1 LISHRVENPKNRIV
15 CLVLR
20 KTEQSYEEYLTPKR
34 GTKCGVQFLSILLH
48 IVAWLYEGGFIDKV
62 RCTRQDVVK
71 IGLSRAPLNSNPFLI
86 KTKYTAVS
94 TKHHK
99 PSLFLVYMLMGME
112 HGT

>member
-34 GTKCGVQFLSILLH
+34 GTKCGVQFLSILLY
-48 IVAWLYEGGFIDKV
+48 IVAWLYEGGIINKV

-71 IGLSRAPLNSNPFLI
+71 IELSRAYGKFLGS
-86 KTKYTAVS
+86 KWS
-94 TKHHK
+94 
-99 PSLFLVYMLMGME
+99 E
-112 HGT
+112 HENRKSEIRKSENYKSIIY

>member
-1 LISHRVENPKNRIV
+1 MKESLLIRSEVRGRMSSK
-15 CLVLR
+15 
-20 KTEQSYEEYLTPKR
+20 EE
-34 GTKCGVQFLSILLH
+34 
-48 IVAWLYEGGFIDKV
+48 
-62 RCTRQDVVK
+62 
-71 IGLSRAPLNSNPFLI
+71 LSRAPLNSNPFLI